1 MHTATVTHNDRRFT
15 ATNRSQQQA
24 MMDAAASWRA
34 QAPAGDVAVIVDL
47 DGVTFGHTL
56 QGSDFVNRALG

>member
-1 MHTATVTHNDRRFT
+1 MHTATIIHNDRSFT

-24 MMDAAASWRA
+24 MMDAVASWRA
-34 QAPAGDVAVIVDL
+34 QAPVGDFAVTVEL

-56 QGSDFVNRALG
+56 QGSDFINRPLR